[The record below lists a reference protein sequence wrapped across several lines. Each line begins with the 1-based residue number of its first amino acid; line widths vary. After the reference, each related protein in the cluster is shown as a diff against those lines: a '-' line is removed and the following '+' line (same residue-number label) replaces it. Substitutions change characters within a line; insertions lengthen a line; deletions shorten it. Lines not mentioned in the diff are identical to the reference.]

1 MSTPIEAAI
10 LTLLRDDVLTP
21 WFDRHDLAII
31 ALDALGDDIQ
41 LGDVEAVITS
51 LLASGRI
58 VERVNR
64 AGSVEVAL
72 AAG

>member
-10 LTLLRDDVLTP
+10 RTLLRDDVLTP
-21 WFDRHDLAII
+21 WFNRDDLAVV
-31 ALDALGDDIQ
+31 ALDALGDDVR
-41 LGDVEAVITS
+41 LEDVEAAIAS

-64 AGSVEVAL
+64 AGDVEVAL
-72 AAG
+72 RVQ